1 MDRLRSAPNGEWVAL
16 DAEIGSHDQ
25 ARVRAA
31 AAAMAADGVLELGPV
46 DGARAKLTARL
57 PLA

>member
-1 MDRLRSAPNGEWVAL
+1 VL
-16 DAEIGSHDQ
+16 DAAIGTHDT

-31 AAAMAADGVLELGPV
+31 ADAMAADGVLELRANHDHD
-46 DGARAKLTARL
+46 DGLHARL